1 FMRRVVE
8 ENAKEY
14 IKIWSLNEEVNSNS
28 KLPDT
33 CPLFW
38 P

>member
-1 FMRRVVE
+1 FKVRVVE
-8 ENAKEY
+8 ENT
-14 IKIWSLNEEVNSNS
+14 KIWSLNEEVNSNS

-33 CPLFW
+33 SSLFW